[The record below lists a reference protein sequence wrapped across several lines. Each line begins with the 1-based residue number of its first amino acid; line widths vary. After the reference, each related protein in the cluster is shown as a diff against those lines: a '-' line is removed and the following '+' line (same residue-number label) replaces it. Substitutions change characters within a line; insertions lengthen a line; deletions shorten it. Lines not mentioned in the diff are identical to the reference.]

1 MNTANYTTI
10 ESSEK
15 WWISSFWTLQ
25 NIEHPRI
32 LFFLCFFIY
41 AIGIGCGIVSD
52 RTLGLEFALLFPLV
66 LILLG
71 WWKQWYIAILTILV
85 SLNGWYLGYQDNI
98 WREAAW
104 RSIQAQTSGFSGSY
118 IITGRVD
125 QLMYTSDLSS
135 TYRLQIANIANR
147 STGHTGSLEDSDVG
161 IFLEIPSN
169 LHIGINDMIEYTGKI
184 MKVVDRP
191 LKWFSGYAWYH
202 RIYGKSTVPIFKRI
216 NRGEIGTLGAVQKWA
231 KSVIFRWFP
240 ENIAGIVLGMTIG
253 NIELLSSET
262 KKAFTNAG
270 ITHILV
276 VSGSNIAFV
285 IVILTGILRYI
296 PMRRWI
302 RGSIVILF
310 VLVYGSLVGWDMPVV
325 RAVAM
330 WLVTYM
336 AIEWGKRA
344 SSLSVLFLVGWVILL
359 YSPLALVYDAGF
371 GLSFAGTL
379 GILLWHPRLV
389 RILDNRY
396 TPRFL
401 IDIVSVTLAAS
412 AGSIIAIIY
421 HFSTIPLFTLASNI
435 LISGVLGW
443 ILFASVLY
451 LLFAIIGWW
460 ILYIWGWTIYLPTAY
475 IMWVG
480 EFFGNGYTYPIDA
493 MWGEPLALFLIGI
506 MIVVVFYL
514 EKRTLLQPK

>member
-1 MNTANYTTI
+1 MNIAYHQTV
-10 ESSEK
+10 
-15 WWISSFWTLQ
+15 
-25 NIEHPRI
+25 EHPRI
-32 LFFLCFFIY
+32 LFFLWFILY
-41 AIGIGCGIVSD
+41 AIGIGCGMVS
-52 RTLGLEFALLFPLV
+52 TYALSIELALLFPL
-66 LILLG
+66 IFTLLG
-71 WWKQWYIAILTILV
+71 GWREWYIVVMLV
-85 SLNGWYLGYQDNI
+85 SISLGGWYLGQWDYNSRMI
-98 WREAAW
+98 AW
-104 RSIQAQTSGFSGSY
+104 EQLQKETSNFSGSY
-118 IITGRVD
+118 IVTGRVD
-125 QLMYTSDLSS
+125 QIMYTNDLST

-147 STGHTGSLEDSDVG
+147 STGQSGIISGGDIG

-169 LHIGINDMIEYTGKI
+169 LHIGIDDTIEYTGKI
-184 MKVVDRP
+184 MKIIDRP

-216 NRGEIGTLGAVQKWA
+216 TRGEVSTFGAVQKWA
-231 KSVIFRWFP
+231 KWVIFKWFP

-262 KKAFTNAG
+262 KKSFTNAG

-285 IVILTGILRYI
+285 IVILTGILKYI
-296 PMRRWI
+296 PMGSRI
-302 RGSIVILF
+302 RASIVITF
-310 VLVYGSLVGWDMPVV
+310 VLIYGSLVGWDMPVV

-330 WLVTYM
+330 GLITYM
-336 AIEWGKRA
+336 AIEWGKRI
-344 SSLSVLFLVGWVILL
+344 SSLAVLFLVGWSILL

-379 GILLWHPRLV
+379 GILLLHSPLG
-389 RILDNRY
+389 RILANGY

-421 HFSTIPLFTLASNI
+421 HFSVIPLFTIVSNI

-451 LLFAIIGWW
+451 LLFALIGGW

-475 IMWVG
+475 IMLVG
-480 EFFGNGYTYPIDA
+480 QFFGNEYTHTLDTK
-493 MWGEPLALFLIGI
+493 WSEPLAMFLIGI
-506 MIVVVFYL
+506 MISIVLYV
-514 EKRTLLQPK
+514 EKRSLLESK